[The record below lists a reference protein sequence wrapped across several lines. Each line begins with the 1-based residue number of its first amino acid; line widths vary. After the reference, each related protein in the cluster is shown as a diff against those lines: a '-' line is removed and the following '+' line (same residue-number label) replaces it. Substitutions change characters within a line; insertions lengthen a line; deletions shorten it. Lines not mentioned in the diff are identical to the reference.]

1 MEKLLGAVAIL
12 VLSVLGYMGAKS
24 LGLFGNPDR
33 QAVELQLA
41 LIDQAKQL
49 EAEGYLPWD
58 STDIVASTHV
68 TGLKLSV
75 EITHIAPSESM
86 VQATVCNYRRMRL
99 LIQSGATI
107 ELIWKPEPN
116 GTVMA
121 VSTVNKC

>member
-1 MEKLLGAVAIL
+1 MEKLLGAIAIL
-12 VLSVLGYMGAKS
+12 VLSVFAYFGAKS

-33 QAVELQLA
+33 QAVEIQLA
-41 LIDQAKQL
+41 LMDQAKQL
-49 EAEGYLPWD
+49 EAEGHLPWD
-58 STDIVASTHV
+58 STDIVASTRV
-68 TGLKLSV
+68 VGLKLSV
-75 EITHIAPSESM
+75 QITHIAPSQGM

-121 VSTVNKC
+121 ISTVNKC

>member
-1 MEKLLGAVAIL
+1 MEKLIGAVAII
-12 VLSVLGYMGAKS
+12 VLSVFAYFGAKS

-33 QAVELQLA
+33 QAVEIQLA
-41 LIDQAKQL
+41 LMDQAKHL
-49 EAEGYLPWD
+49 EAEGHLPWD
-58 STDIVASTHV
+58 STDIVASTRV
-68 TGLKLSV
+68 VGMKLSV
-75 EITHIAPSESM
+75 QITHIAPSQGM

-116 GTVMA
+116 GAVMA

>member
-1 MEKLLGAVAIL
+1 MEKLIGAVAII
-12 VLSVLGYMGAKS
+12 VLSVFAYFGAKS

-33 QAVELQLA
+33 QAVEIQLA
-41 LIDQAKQL
+41 LMDQAKHL
-49 EAEGYLPWD
+49 EAEGHLPWD
-58 STDIVASTHV
+58 STDIVASTRV
-68 TGLKLSV
+68 VGMKLSV
-75 EITHIAPSESM
+75 QITHIAPSQGM

-121 VSTVNKC
+121 VSTINKC

>member
-49 EAEGYLPWD
+49 EAEGYLP
-58 STDIVASTHV
+58 
-68 TGLKLSV
+68 
-75 EITHIAPSESM
+75 
-86 VQATVCNYRRMRL
+86 
-99 LIQSGATI
+99 
-107 ELIWKPEPN
+107 
-116 GTVMA
+116 
-121 VSTVNKC
+121 